1 MLLSTT
7 TYFLF
12 YCFLLAKNKLF
23 ISLYTIFTLFAFF
36 KTMKKL
42 LLYFFLLITSCLF
55 AQQSETLLLDWSKEA
70 TYTIEDYSFKVPQ
83 FQNENYDIDIDVK
96 KISYT
101 KIIDFNSSNASISFT
116 NVVYKTI
123 SISEMYDLNLKL
135 IPSDINFKSEITKAR
150 DQYRGIIK
158 FSPIIKDGGN
168 YKKVISLTYSIANEN
183 QFNRSTFSNQS
194 ITNSVLATGKWYRF
208 YVEKSGVYKVSKSF
222 LQSLGL
228 EVNVDPR
235 TIKIY
240 GNGGRMLPL
249 LNATAYPNDLEEN
262 AIQFIGESDG
272 VFDASDYILFY
283 AEGVDTWNSESL
295 TSVNLYA
302 DKSYYYVTASGG
314 QGKRIQSAIEPSTAS
329 SINFSQFDDR
339 IIYEKDLVNV
349 GKIGRRWFGEQFNI
363 DNTKTFSFSVP
374 NLDLTVPVE
383 VKINTASK
391 SFGNSSFNFKVNN
404 QDIGTVTF
412 PQIISNG
419 GIEGYETALNTT
431 FSATT
436 NTLDFLLTYDNGGV
450 PTANGYLDFI
460 RLKVKRNLVGY
471 GKQFLFSNDLE
482 QNNIGV
488 GQYTFTNAAAISQI
502 WDVTDIY
509 NVAKYDNPNGANF
522 SFKVNLGTAKKYV
535 AIDESDVYEPLKESS
550 STVVNQNLKGT
561 IFKDNFGNFQ
571 DIDYLIITPQFLV
584 NQAETLAN
592 FHRTNSGMIVRVVPL
607 DKIYQEFSSGKQ
619 DIAAI
624 RNFIKYVYWNAS
636 LPEKRVKYV
645 NLFGDASYDYKDR
658 IFNNTN
664 IVPVFH
670 GFNPSTN
677 ETNNS
682 SNFSLYSSFMSDD
695 FYGLMDDSEG
705 TMTGSFD
712 GIDIAVGRML
722 VSSTTQAAEMVNKVL
737 EYHDEKSFGRWRN
750 NFVIYSDDADNST
763 DATLQVGLNNLA
775 DVLTTQKPFV
785 NAKKIHTDAYVQQ
798 VAAGGERY
806 PEAKKDFLD
815 ALQLGALV
823 FNYFGHGN
831 EEFLARERLFEK
843 LEAQNLTNRYRY
855 PLFVTIT
862 CEFTRFD
869 DPNRFTGGEYMY
881 WNKAG
886 GAIGLIATTR
896 QIGVSTGFTM
906 NNLLTE
912 DLYAYG
918 STNYPTIAEALR
930 LTKIATGSDNRRVV
944 FFIGDP
950 ALKLAI
956 PKPKVVLTKIN
967 DVPVSQPLPVLQA
980 LSLVKI
986 SGEVRDEN
994 NVLQSNYTGDL
1005 AVQLFDKE
1013 INRTTLGND
1022 GTTDSNGLII
1032 MNFKTLGETIFRGNA
1047 SVVNGQFEF
1056 SFIVPQDIRIPVGN
1070 GKISFYAKTTGAI
1083 LEDETGFDQTIQI
1096 GGVNTTATADTSPPT
1111 VRLHMNDEAFVSGG
1125 ITNCAPILLAFLSDE
1140 NGINTASGIGH
1151 DIVAILD
1158 GDESNPYVLNDYY
1171 ETENDDY
1178 TNGSIRFPFRDLA
1191 PGMHTILFKAW
1202 DVYNNLITSEIQFN
1216 AICSDEG
1223 LKLEKVLNY
1232 PNPFVSYTE
1241 FWFNHN
1247 MPFEPLDVQVQILT
1261 ISGKLVKTINQQV
1274 VSEGF
1279 LNRSITWDGKDDF
1292 GDKIGKGVY
1301 VYKLTVKSVTTG
1313 KSAEKYEKLVI
1324 L

>member
-1 MLLSTT
+1 
-7 TYFLF
+7 
-12 YCFLLAKNKLF
+12 
-23 ISLYTIFTLFAFF
+23 
-36 KTMKKL
+36 MKKQFAH
-42 LLYFFLLITSCLF
+42 FFLLFSFTLF
-55 AQQSETLLLDWSKEA
+55 AQQSEKILLDWSKEVG
-70 TYTIEDYSFKVPQ
+70 YNYDNFSFKVPQ
-83 FQNENYDIDIDVK
+83 FQMEYFDFKPDSKTIFFRKVIEVSQPNVSFAISNVTYENITTSELHDIDIQG
-96 KISYT
+96 
-101 KIIDFNSSNASISFT
+101 
-116 NVVYKTI
+116 
-123 SISEMYDLNLKL
+123 
-135 IPSDINFKSEITKAR
+135 IPSSINFTSEIVQAR
-150 DQYRGIIK
+150 NEFK
-158 FSPIIKDGGN
+158 SVLSFSPIIKEGSN
-168 YKKVISLTYSIANEN
+168 FKKVVSFTYN
-183 QFNRSTFSNQS
+183 QVNNGDVNRSISSPHS
-194 ITNSVLATGKWYRF
+194 ISNSVLASGKWYRF
-208 YVEKSGVYKVSKSF
+208 YVEKSGVYKISKSF
-222 LQSLGL
+222 LQSLGFD
-228 EVNVDPR
+228 VTVDPR

-249 LNATAYPNDLEEN
+249 LNSSPYPNDLVEN
-262 AIQFIGESDG
+262 AIQFVGEEDG
-272 VFDASDYILFY
+272 IFDVSDYILFY

-295 TSVNLYA
+295 TSVNLFSN
-302 DKSYYYVTASGG
+302 KSYYYVTASSGTS
-314 QGKRIQSAIEPSTAS
+314 KRISNAIEPSTVPT
-329 SINFSQFDDR
+329 ITFTQFDDQLY
-339 IIYEKDLVNV
+339 YEKDLVNV
-349 GKIGRRWFGEQFNI
+349 GKVGRRWFGEQFYI
-363 DNTKTFSFSVP
+363 DNTQTFSFSIP
-374 NLDLTVPVE
+374 NLDLSVPVQI
-383 VKINTASK
+383 KINTASK
-391 SFGNSSFNFKVNN
+391 SFGNSSFNFKANN
-404 QDIGTVTF
+404 QDIGTINF
-412 PQIISNG
+412 PQIVPNG
-419 GIEGYETALNTT
+419 GIEGYESALNTSYT
-431 FSATT
+431 SNS
-436 NTLDFLLTYDNGGV
+436 NTIEFLLKYDNGGV
-450 PTANGYLDFI
+450 PTSNGYLDFI
-460 RLKVKRNLVGY
+460 RLKVKRNLIGF
-471 GKQFLFSNDLE
+471 GKQFQFSNDLE
-482 QNNIGV
+482 QTNIGV
-488 GQYTFTNAAAISQI
+488 GQYTISSAASISQI
-502 WDVTDIY
+502 WDVTDLY
-509 NVAKYDNPNGANF
+509 NVTKYENTSGATF
-522 SFKVNLGTAKKYV
+522 SFKINLGNPKKYV
-535 AIDESDVYEPLKESS
+535 AIDLADVYLPLKESS
-550 STVVNQNLKGT
+550 TNVVNQNIKGT
-561 IFKDNFGNFQ
+561 IFKDNNGNFQ

-584 NQAETLAN
+584 NQAEDLAN
-592 FHRTNSGMIVRVVPL
+592 FHRRNSRMSVRVVPL

-636 LPEKRVKYV
+636 MPEKRVKYV

-658 IFNNTN
+658 LFNNTN

-670 GFNPSTN
+670 GFNPASN

-705 TMTGSFD
+705 PMTNSFD

-722 VSSTTQAAEMVNKVL
+722 VSTPSQASEMVNKVI
-737 EYHDEKSFGRWRN
+737 EYHDEKSYGRWRN

-775 DVLTTQKPFV
+775 DVLTAQKPFV
-785 NAKKIHTDAYVQQ
+785 NIKKIHTDAYVQQ

-815 ALQLGALV
+815 VLQLGALV

-843 LEAQNLTNRYRY
+843 LEAQNLTNRFRY

-869 DPNRFTGGEYMY
+869 DPNRFTGGEYMF

-918 STNYPTIAEALR
+918 SFNYPTIAEALR
-930 LTKIATGSDNRRVV
+930 LTKIATATDNRRVV

-994 NVLQSNYTGDL
+994 DVLQTNYTGDL
-1005 AVQLFDKE
+1005 AVQIFDKE
-1013 INRTTLGND
+1013 INRSTLGNN
-1022 GTTDSNGLII
+1022 GTSDANGLII
-1032 MNFKTLGETIFRGNA
+1032 MNFTTLGETIFRGNA
-1047 SVVNGQFEF
+1047 SVINGQFEF
-1056 SFIVPQDIRIPVGN
+1056 SFVVPQDIKIPVGN
-1070 GKISFYAKTTGAI
+1070 GKISFYAKKEGVV
-1083 LEDETGFDQTIQI
+1083 LEDQTGVDQTIQV
-1096 GGVNTTATADTSPPT
+1096 GGVNSNPTVDNTPPT
-1111 VRLHMNDEAFVSGG
+1111 VRLHMNDEGFVSGG
-1125 ITNCAPILLAFLSDE
+1125 ITNCSPILLALLSDE

-1158 GDESNPYVLNDYY
+1158 GDETNPFILNEYY
-1171 ETENDDY
+1171 ETENNDY
-1178 TNGSIRFPFRDLA
+1178 TKGYVRFSFRDLA
-1191 PGMHTILFKAW
+1191 PGLHTLVFKAW
-1202 DVYNNLITSEIQFN
+1202 DVYNNLITAEIQFN
-1216 AICSDEG
+1216 AFCSDEG

-1274 VSEGF
+1274 LTDGF
-1279 LNRSITWDGKDDF
+1279 LSREITWDGKDDF

-1301 VYKLTVKSVTTG
+1301 IYKLTVKSVATG